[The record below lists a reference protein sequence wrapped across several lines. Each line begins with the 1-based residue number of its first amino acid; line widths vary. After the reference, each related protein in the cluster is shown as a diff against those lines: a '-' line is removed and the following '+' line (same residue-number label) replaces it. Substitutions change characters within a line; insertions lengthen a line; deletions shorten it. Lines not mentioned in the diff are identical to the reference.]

1 MTERK
6 DPPIEPLPYRA
17 GVTVIDIGDVRVARG
32 MSRRPYS
39 ACKHQRLHYDP
50 SERRV
55 WCADC
60 ERDLEGFDAFMVL
73 AENSHDFIERNN
85 RREKELAEAEAHQAR
100 SRAVK
105 ALDHIWRSRTM
116 APCCPHCHKGL
127 LPEDMLRGLGSVG
140 VDYERAVRAREA
152 QP

>member
-1 MTERK
+1 MSERK
-6 DPPIEPLPYRA
+6 DPPIEPQPYLA

-39 ACKHQRLHYDP
+39 ACKHRRLHYD
-50 SERRV
+50 SRERRV

-73 AENSHDFIERNN
+73 TENCHDFYAQN
-85 RREKELAEAEAHQAR
+85 RRRAEDLDEAERFQAR

-105 ALDHIWRSRTM
+105 ALDHVWRSKNM
-116 APCCPHCHKGL
+116 APCCPHCRQGL
-127 LPEDMLRGLGSVG
+127 LPEDVLHGLATVG
-140 VDYERAVRAREA
+140 IEYERARRKKGAK
-152 QP
+152 P